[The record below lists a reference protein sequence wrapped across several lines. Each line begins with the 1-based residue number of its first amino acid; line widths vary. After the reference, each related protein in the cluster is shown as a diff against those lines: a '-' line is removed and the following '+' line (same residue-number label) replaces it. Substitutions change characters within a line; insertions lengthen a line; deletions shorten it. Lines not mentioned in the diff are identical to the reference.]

1 MNTNRSTLILTIINL
16 ILLLIVLI
24 QGRAIADQTTPE
36 VLRGRAFELVDSN
49 GQVRAQFDVEES
61 GEVVLRLRDEIGNI
75 RVKLGASED
84 GSGLTLLNHLTE
96 PGVQILAKDD
106 GTTLTLTEEGGIKQ
120 TIEP

>member
-1 MNTNRSTLILTIINL
+1 MNTNRSTLILTIINFVLL
-16 ILLLIVLI
+16 IIVLI

-36 VLRGRAFELVDSN
+36 VLRVRAFELVDAN

-61 GEVVLRLRDEIGNI
+61 GEVVLRLRDETGAV

-96 PGVQILAKDD
+96 PGIQILAKDD